1 LFLKLRHI
9 DLWLLH
15 GREFGGKITSGNLFS
30 ANRHCF
36 SATSTKHFLLASQ
49 MLLTHHGIKLACPF
63 PITFAEPTVVESI
76 RLICTLATS
85 RT

>member
-1 LFLKLRHI
+1 MGLVLGLRYA
-9 DLWLLH
+9 
-15 GREFGGKITSGNLFS
+15 EGNFQVICVEMRLS
-30 ANRHCF
+30 ETTGQINRYCL

-49 MLLTHHGIKLACPF
+49 MLLTHQGIKLACPF